1 MKYLPILLIVLLSL
15 PGCKEEDSPVES
27 VGNLLGNITGIIT
40 DSETGNVIPQVLVT
54 TQNSTSSVITDIDG
68 VFFIENVSPGNYT
81 LVAEKAE
88 YVVSQVSVRV
98 DSGLTTTADIVLTK
112 EKDPESGI
120 LEGQVIN
127 ASDDSGI
134 ETAVVTITSEDES
147 NSINLTKISDTNGNY
162 QFLDIP
168 PGNYA
173 VSASKFDYVTKT
185 ININII
191 ADSTSFAA
199 IQLVP
204 KYGIIEGTVT
214 DKATNLPIEGAL
226 ISTTP
231 ATNTVTTDSE
241 GKYKIDYAPTATGV
255 SVNYTI
261 SAVKDGYT
269 DASVQVNVN
278 PGRTTTAN
286 IQM

>member
-1 MKYLPILLIVLLSL
+1 MKYLSILLVVLLL
-15 PGCKEEDSPVES
+15 FNACKEEDNPVGS
-27 VGNLLGNITGIIT
+27 VGTQLGNITGIIT

-68 VFFIENVSPGNYT
+68 VFYIENVSPGNYT
-81 LVAEKAE
+81 LVASKVD
-88 YVVSQVSVRV
+88 YVTSQVSVRV
-98 DSGLTTTADIVLTK
+98 DSGLTTTADIVLSK
-112 EKDPESGI
+112 EQEPESGV

-127 ASDDSGI
+127 ASDDTGI
-134 ETAVVTITSEDES
+134 ETAVVTLTSEGET
-147 NSINLTKISDTNGNY
+147 NSINLTKISDSNGNY
-162 QFLDIP
+162 KFLDIP
-168 PGNYA
+168 PGTYA
-173 VSASKFDYVTKT
+173 VSASKFDFVTKT

-199 IQLVP
+199 IQLIP
-204 KYGIIEGTVT
+204 KFGMVEGTVT
-214 DKATNLPIEGAL
+214 DKTTNLPIEGAL

-231 ATNTVTTDSE
+231 ATNTVTTDSD

-261 SAVKDGYT
+261 RAVKDGYT